1 MVIRLFERN
10 LLKCRVRKQELR
22 QSFQAIVSQNS
33 DIKLLDVGVAVDGFD
48 DMSEA
53 DRLEADFSEG
63 KRLDRVRWVCSKN

>member
-10 LLKCRVRKQELR
+10 LLKSSVRKQELR

-33 DIKLLDVGVAVDGFD
+33 DIKLLDVGVAVDGFN

-53 DRLEADFSEG
+53 DRLEANFSEG
-63 KRLDRVRWVCSKN
+63 

>member
-10 LLKCRVRKQELR
+10 LLKSRVGKQKLR

>member
-10 LLKCRVRKQELR
+10 LLKSSIRKQELR

-63 KRLDRVRWVCSKN
+63 

>member
-10 LLKCRVRKQELR
+10 LLKSRIRKQELR

-63 KRLDRVRWVCSKN
+63 

>member
-10 LLKCRVRKQELR
+10 LLKSSIRKQELR
-22 QSFQAIVSQNS
+22 QGFQAIVSQNS

-63 KRLDRVRWVCSKN
+63 

>member
-10 LLKCRVRKQELR
+10 LLKSSIRKQELR

-53 DRLEADFSEG
+53 DRLEADISEG
-63 KRLDRVRWVCSKN
+63 KRLDRVGWVCSKN

>member
-1 MVIRLFERN
+1 MVIRFFERN
-10 LLKCRVRKQELR
+10 LLKSRIRKQELR

-63 KRLDRVRWVCSKN
+63 